1 MHDHSKVFIFVS
13 IAPRSNSH
21 IGSTNTRNSDGYG
34 CNLKV
39 HETTIDVNTIFTAR
53 KRSRGKVMFSQVSV

>member
-1 MHDHSKVFIFVS
+1 MKRITFGRVLFCNVKQCFTGGNSILHDQSKVFIFVS

-21 IGSTNTRNSDGYG
+21 IGSTNTRNIDGYG

-39 HETTIDVNTIFTAR
+39 
-53 KRSRGKVMFSQVSV
+53 Q